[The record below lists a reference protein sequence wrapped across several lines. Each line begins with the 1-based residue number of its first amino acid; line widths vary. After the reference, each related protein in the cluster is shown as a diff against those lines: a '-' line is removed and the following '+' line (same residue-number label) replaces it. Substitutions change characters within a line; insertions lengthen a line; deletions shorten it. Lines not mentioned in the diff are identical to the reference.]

1 MAADLDGLA
10 GLTAVDLASL
20 DVPTPVVI
28 SDADAATIA
37 GSIGLGEAALILET
51 LGLDSLSALE
61 QPQRLPLYTQLR
73 VRQALLWVRVRRLAS
88 SPDPRL
94 RALAATPFTETDS
107 WLPSVL
113 PQPQGRNGHAPPD
126 PTLADSQGV
135 RGSRRSRR
143 KS

>member
-1 MAADLDGLA
+1 MAAELDGLE
-10 GLTAVDLASL
+10 GLTPVDLAGL

-37 GSIGLGEAALILET
+37 GSVGLGEAALILET
-51 LGLDSLSALE
+51 LGLDSLAALE
-61 QPQRLPLYTQLR
+61 KPQQLPLHTQLR
-73 VRQALLWVRVRRLAS
+73 VRQALLWVRVRRLAT

-94 RALAATPFTETDS
+94 RALAATPFAETDS

-113 PQPQGRNGHAPPD
+113 PQPASVNGHAPPD
-126 PTLADSQGV
+126 PTVADSTGV
-135 RGSRRSRR
+135 RRNRPSRR